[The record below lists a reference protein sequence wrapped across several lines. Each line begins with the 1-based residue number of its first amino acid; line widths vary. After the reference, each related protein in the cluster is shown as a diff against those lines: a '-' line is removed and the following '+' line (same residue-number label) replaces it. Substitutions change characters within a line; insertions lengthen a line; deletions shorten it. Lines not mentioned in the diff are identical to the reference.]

1 MLPLCTGSED
11 VHIRCPRVL
20 RGWFQ
25 SVMKVALSCDLVAAE
40 DGGHARDDHHKG
52 AVRHFRSGGNK
63 GGTATREGLKEKQT
77 KADTWSS
84 MHCNMATLR
93 DTYKGGV

>member
-52 AVRHFRSGGNK
+52 AVRHFRSGGK
-63 GGTATREGLKEKQT
+63 SLFSKILTLKVTLGEGF
-77 KADTWSS
+77 
-84 MHCNMATLR
+84 TLSLLR
-93 DTYKGGV
+93 